1 MKTSARALALA
12 AGLLLSQAGQAQNAP
27 PPNPAPDARFP
38 VLGKLPSAQQRAM
51 AGLLDWQ
58 RAFDNLPVAEL
69 QRRLGPPDLS
79 NEMEANAVTG
89 KPMRSLGY
97 RLSRHSELRFTIHEG
112 RVAAVTMLLMPSANE
127 AGPLD

>member
-1 MKTSARALALA
+1 MKTVARALALA
-12 AGLLLSQAGQAQNAP
+12 AGLVSCLAAQAQTASSP
-27 PPNPAPDARFP
+27 PDTIRFP
-38 VLGKLPSAQQRAM
+38 VLGKLPPAQQRAV

-58 RAFDNLPVAEL
+58 RAFDEVPVAEL
-69 QRRLGPPDLS
+69 QRRLGPPDLTGDMGPNS
-79 NEMEANAVTG
+79 VTG

-112 RVAAVTMLLMPSANE
+112 KVAAVTVMLLPSANE

>member
-1 MKTSARALALA
+1 MKTVARALALA
-12 AGLLLSQAGQAQNAP
+12 AGLVSCLAAQAQTASSP
-27 PPNPAPDARFP
+27 PDTTRFP
-38 VLGKLPSAQQRAM
+38 VLGKLPPAQQRAV

-58 RAFDNLPVAEL
+58 RAFDEVPVAEL
-69 QRRLGPPDLS
+69 QRRLGPPDLTGDMGPNS
-79 NEMEANAVTG
+79 VTG

-112 RVAAVTMLLMPSANE
+112 KVAAVTVMLLPSANE

>member
-1 MKTSARALALA
+1 MQSVSTILALA
-12 AGLLLSQAGQAQNAP
+12 ASMLFCGAARAQSAP
-27 PPNPAPDARFP
+27 AAAPDTTRFP
-38 VLGKLPSAQQRAM
+38 VLGKLAPAQQRAI

-58 RAFDNLPVAEL
+58 RAFDDMPVAEL
-69 QRRLGPPDLS
+69 QRRLGPADLTS
-79 NEMEANAVTG
+79 DMGPNSVTG

-112 RVAAVTMLLMPSANE
+112 KVAAVTVMLLPSGNE

>member
-1 MKTSARALALA
+1 MKTVARALALA
-12 AGLLLSQAGQAQNAP
+12 AGLVSCLAAQAQTASSP
-27 PPNPAPDARFP
+27 PDTTRFP
-38 VLGKLPSAQQRAM
+38 VLGKLPPVQQRAV

-58 RAFDNLPVAEL
+58 RAFDEVPVAEL
-69 QRRLGPPDLS
+69 QRRLGPPDLTGDMGPNS
-79 NEMEANAVTG
+79 VTG

-112 RVAAVTMLLMPSANE
+112 KVAAVTVMLLPSANE

>member
-1 MKTSARALALA
+1 MKTVARALALA
-12 AGLLLSQAGQAQNAP
+12 AGLVSCLAAQAQTAP
-27 PPNPAPDARFP
+27 SPPDTTRFP
-38 VLGKLPSAQQRAM
+38 VLGKLPPAQQRAV

-58 RAFDNLPVAEL
+58 RAFDEVPVAEL
-69 QRRLGPPDLS
+69 QRRLGPPDLTGDMGPNS
-79 NEMEANAVTG
+79 VTG

-112 RVAAVTMLLMPSANE
+112 KVAAVTVMLLPSENE